1 LSASAWQDLANREQI
16 AGEFLARFVDAGPL
30 RWRGA
35 VLDAD
40 QRALCDS
47 LPRVQAA
54 LRELGDRDDPD
65 ALPEAIEA
73 AVVQAVEALQN
84 PFRSAAQRHL
94 GLTDGSRGKTK
105 GDREDLAARQLRRRA
120 RWYRTPSPTEFD
132 GATPGEWI
140 LAKVAAQLAADPSE
154 AAVPPSPSADA
165 QEADEWTERF
175 QMPAPRLAPASP
187 GTIELPAGG
196 VAVPKPGGERLLDW
210 EQFFAVVDEL
220 GRRVFADRAYGGFW
234 PDAVVGVN
242 HGGAIVAGLL
252 YYAHSRTFEIF
263 TLTARA
269 DDFVSSPS
277 HLTALVELAERCGRP
292 IRVLLV
298 DDSMK
303 TGDSL
308 LLART
313 VVEAA
318 LAGFDATIRVAVL
331 VYRPDYHE
339 QAGTT
344 APGPELYVRTDV
356 DSFPYGPV

>member
-1 LSASAWQDLANREQI
+1 MANREQI
-16 AGEFLARFVDAGPL
+16 AGEFLVRFVDAGPL
-30 RWRGA
+30 QWRGT

-40 QRALCDS
+40 QGALHDA

-54 LRELGDRDDPD
+54 LKERGDGQDPD

-73 AVVQAVEALQN
+73 AVVHAVEALQD

-94 GLTDGSRGKTK
+94 GLTKESRGKGKT
-105 GDREDLAARQLRRRA
+105 DREDLAARQLGRRG
-120 RWYRTPSPTEFD
+120 RWYRTPSPRKHD
-132 GATPGEWI
+132 GATPAEWI
-140 LAKVAAQLAADPSE
+140 LAKVAAQLASDPSE
-154 AAVPPSPSADA
+154 EAMLPPRSSGADDAHERTGPGEPPAHSIDLGSPGLSESPSHGATA
-165 QEADEWTERF
+165 T
-175 QMPAPRLAPASP
+175 
-187 GTIELPAGG
+187 
-196 VAVPKPGGERLLDW
+196 KPGGERLLDW
-210 EQFFAVVDEL
+210 EQFYASVDEL

-252 YYAHSRTFEIF
+252 FYARSRTFEIF
-263 TLTARA
+263 TITARA

-277 HLTALVELAERCGRP
+277 HLSALVELAERRQRP

-303 TGDSL
+303 TGESL
-308 LLART
+308 ELARA

-318 LAGFDATIRVAVL
+318 LSGVDASIRVAVL

-339 QAGTT
+339 QAWTA
-344 APGPELYVRTDV
+344 APGPELYVHTDV
-356 DSFPYGPV
+356 DYFPYGPV